1 MFGEY
6 DIPVNIEQKDLSISV
21 QKEDECLIYRR
32 TCLEEKVEK
41 NLLIKNGKII
51 LNPVE
56 PLNKPKSLTTYLLIK
71 LGKTLIL
78 EPKSTKEVF
87 IKFPIEIGVYLSDG
101 KEFQVLDILTLTK
114 SKFTVYGDPRNGVLC
129 KYWKSDIHSSVP
141 SVDPL
146 YEGVIRL
153 KIENT
158 NPDWVEITR
167 AVFDAYAMKIYYN
180 DQIVG
185 MKATMRIRNGGIA
198 DTNFRDSPIE
208 KGMSH
213 ALEIYAVRKLS
224 ITTNE
229 FVMEFGL

>member
-6 DIPVNIEQKDLSISV
+6 PIPLNIEQENISISA
-21 QKEDECLIYRR
+21 QREDERLIYRR
-32 TCLEEKVEK
+32 TCLEERAEK
-41 NLLIKNGKII
+41 TLLIKKGKII

-56 PLNKPKSLTTYLLIK
+56 PVNKPKSLTTYLLIK
-71 LGKTLIL
+71 LDKTLIL
-78 EPKSTKEVF
+78 EPKSTREVF
-87 IKFPIEIGVYLSDG
+87 IKFPVEIGVYLSDG

-114 SKFTVYGDPRNGVLC
+114 PKFTVYGDPRNGVLC
-129 KYWKSDIHSSVP
+129 KYWKSDISASVP

-158 NPDWVEITR
+158 NPDWVEIHK

-180 DQIVG
+180 DRMAG
-185 MKATMRIRNGGIA
+185 MKATMKIRNGGIA

-208 KGMSH
+208 KGMRN

-224 ITTNE
+224 ITSKE

>member
-1 MFGEY
+1 MFGDY
-6 DIPVNIEQKDLSISV
+6 HLPFNIEQENISV
-21 QKEDECLIYRR
+21 SAQKEDERFIYRR
-32 TCLEEKVEK
+32 TCLEEKAEK
-41 NLLIKNGKII
+41 NLLIKKGKVT

-56 PLNKPKSLTTYLLIK
+56 PLNKPKSLTSCLLIK
-71 LGKTLIL
+71 LDKTLIL
-78 EPKSTKEVF
+78 EPKSTREVF

-101 KEFQVLDILTLTK
+101 REFQVLDIFTLTK

-129 KYWKSDIHSSVP
+129 KYWKSGIHASVP
-141 SVDPL
+141 AVDPL

-180 DQIVG
+180 DRMVG
-185 MKATMRIRNGGIA
+185 MKATMRIKNGGIA
-198 DTNFRDSPIE
+198 ETSFRESPIE
-208 KGMSH
+208 KGMRN

-224 ITTNE
+224 ITSKE
-229 FVMEFGL
+229 FVMEYGL